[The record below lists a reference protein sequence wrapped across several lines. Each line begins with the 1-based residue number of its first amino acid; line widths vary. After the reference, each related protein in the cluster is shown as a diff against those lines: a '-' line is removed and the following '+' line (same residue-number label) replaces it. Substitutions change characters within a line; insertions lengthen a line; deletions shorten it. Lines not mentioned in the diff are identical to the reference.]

1 MATGSEIEWT
11 EATWNP
17 TSGCSKISPGCKN
30 CYAETLTKRLKA
42 MGQKKYKK
50 GFQYVEHPSDI
61 ELPLTWKKP
70 RKIFVNSMSD
80 LFHEQ
85 SIFEFTGRC
94 FATMIQA
101 DQHDYQIL
109 TKRPNRMAEF
119 SELFFKYFGH
129 KIPNFMWMGVSI
141 ENHDFISR
149 IDDLR
154 KVKCHTRFISFEPLI
169 GSVGKIN
176 LKGIDWA
183 IIGGESG
190 HNYRLVEKEWI
201 LEIIKQCKKQKVP
214 VFFKQWGG
222 IRPKSGGRRINR
234 REYSEYP
241 KIVKKNSLRDIHFDG
256 TAFAELCLKHEF
268 EKLKQPQQQNKIL
281 VTDHASKIIFNT

>member
-1 MATGSEIEWT
+1 MAVGSEIEWT

-17 TSGCSKISPGCKN
+17 TTGCTKISPGCKN

-42 MGQKKYKK
+42 MGQQKYKK
-50 GFQYVEHPSDI
+50 GFQYIEHPSDV

-80 LFHEQ
+80 LFHER
-85 SIFEFTGRC
+85 STFEFTGKC
-94 FATMIQA
+94 FSTMIQA

-109 TKRPNRMAEF
+109 TKRPKRMAEF

-141 ENHDFISR
+141 ENKNFVER
-149 IDDLR
+149 INDLR
-154 KVKCHTRFISFEPLI
+154 KVRCHTRFISFEPLI
-169 GSVGKIN
+169 GSVGKVN

-190 HNYRLVEKEWI
+190 HHYRPVEKEWI
-201 LEIIKQCKKQKVP
+201 LEIIEQCKKQNVA

-222 IRPKSGGRRINR
+222 FRPKSGGRTINR
-234 REYSEYP
+234 RKFSEYP
-241 KIVKKNSLRDIHFDG
+241 QINKRNSLKNIHFDEI
-256 TAFAELCLKHEF
+256 AFAELCISNEAR
-268 EKLKQPQQQNKIL
+268 KLPQYHSIPVN
-281 VTDHASKIIFNT
+281 